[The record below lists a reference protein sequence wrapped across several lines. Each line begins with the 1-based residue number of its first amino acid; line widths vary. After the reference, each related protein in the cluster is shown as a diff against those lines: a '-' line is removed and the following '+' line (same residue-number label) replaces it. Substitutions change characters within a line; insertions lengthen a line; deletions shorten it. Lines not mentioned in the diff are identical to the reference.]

1 MLHKFSIN
9 AMRIESFGI
18 LILKVQNEVLIVFK
32 LQDAVAGSAVQ
43 YISTTRCGFSVGKI
57 IR

>member
-1 MLHKFSIN
+1 
-9 AMRIESFGI
+9 MRIESFGI